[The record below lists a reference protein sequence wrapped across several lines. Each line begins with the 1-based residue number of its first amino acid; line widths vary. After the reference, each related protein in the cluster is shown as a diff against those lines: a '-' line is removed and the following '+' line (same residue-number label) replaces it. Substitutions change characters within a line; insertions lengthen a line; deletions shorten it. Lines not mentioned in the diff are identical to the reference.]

1 MSEAG
6 TLRAMARNYSRNNLW
21 DHLDAEACTKAAN
34 KIDELTKQRD
44 ELLAFSSVKGD
55 LYAANNA
62 HIYDKQTAAHLRQK
76 LTEQAAVIEKLIPA
90 LRFDSLNMSLAEW
103 RDVCKVAEVART
115 DSKQILADYLRE
127 QIGEPVGYFY
137 HDLHGDGL
145 RESLDP
151 VIRSSHIPLYKLPKC
166 LK

>member
-76 LTEQAAVIEKLIPA
+76 LLEAKDKEIAKYKALCDQMGAEMKAAIPSLEIHFDAYFEA
-90 LRFDSLNMSLAEW
+90 LAAW
-103 RDVCKVAEVART
+103 REMK
-115 DSKQILADYLRE
+115 
-127 QIGEPVGYFY
+127 
-137 HDLHGDGL
+137 
-145 RESLDP
+145 
-151 VIRSSHIPLYKLPKC
+151 
-166 LK
+166 